1 MAPPVV
7 KHYAASLKRYVNDRH
22 KGKQPLHL
30 RSLGVLARCFSVT
43 LRHRNT
49 VQVPFR
55 ILVQAADADLAYA
68 LTFQDAS
75 KA

>member
-1 MAPPVV
+1 MIGT
-7 KHYAASLKRYVNDRH
+7 KASNRFISGRWV
-22 KGKQPLHL
+22 
-30 RSLGVLARCFSVT
+30 SLPDTFSVT